1 MGTYV
6 NKLEKV
12 LAGTGDEIIDGS
24 DAFSE
29 KFQVNQITFTG
40 IASGTA
46 TVKALADSGDA
57 YEDVEG
63 GTIADL
69 SLVRTLIID
78 NSALEALSITVSGA
92 CTVKIKQSTFK
103 DD

>member
-6 NKLEKV
+6 NKIEKA
-12 LAGTGDEIIDGS
+12 LAGTGGEVVDGL
-24 DAFSE
+24 DTFSE

-69 SLVRTLIID
+69 SLVRTLII
-78 NSALEALSITVSGA
+78 NNIALEALSVTVSGA

-103 DD
+103 DE